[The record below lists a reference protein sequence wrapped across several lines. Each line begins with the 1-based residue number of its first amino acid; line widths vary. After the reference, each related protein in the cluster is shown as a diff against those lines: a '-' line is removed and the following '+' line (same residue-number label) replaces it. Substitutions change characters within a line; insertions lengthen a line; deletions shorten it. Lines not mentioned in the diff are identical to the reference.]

1 MTTQSGTLLTLIVA
15 DLAEGQQHGIALPGE
30 GLLYPVV
37 LGNKGDWSYL
47 VPLIKKTDFELFL
60 GGSLDPICGAVL

>member
-1 MTTQSGTLLTLIVA
+1 MTTQSGTLIVA

-37 LGNKGDWSYL
+37 LGNKGDWSYF
-47 VPLIKKTDFELFL
+47 VPLIKKKTDFEHFF
-60 GGSLDPICGAVL
+60 GRIP